1 MMEEHG
7 RAPSHVVFKCTTT
20 VCVVSAHRRDVLH
33 MTAAKA
39 WGDGT
44 YGELGGVEELSWLV
58 P

>member
-1 MMEEHG
+1 
-7 RAPSHVVFKCTTT
+7 
-20 VCVVSAHRRDVLH
+20 

-58 P
+58 FMVGCEMCKLTANQVKTLVEKFLKHP